1 MNHSST
7 CVTAYVNSIFMTQF
21 PTYTMRIIITS
32 ILCLSELLKN
42 QMRQYKWKALWKPQS
57 GVINSCANTHNN
69 FNSTDKSG
77 INSQQWVVL
86 LRTLQWSI
94 FRIESSQ
101 WIGKCIEYTF
111 ERMPKLEYPQLC
123 AVSSNRKWNH
133 STLQRWLL
141 LYFNIHQFFHVLNI
155 CQLIF

>member
-1 MNHSST
+1 
-7 CVTAYVNSIFMTQF
+7 
-21 PTYTMRIIITS
+21 
-32 ILCLSELLKN
+32 
-42 QMRQYKWKALWKPQS
+42 MRQYKWKALRKPQS
-57 GVINSCANTHNN
+57 GVINSYANTHNN

-101 WIGKCIEYTF
+101 WIGKCI
-111 ERMPKLEYPQLC
+111 RNILLKGCQSWNILNC

-141 LYFNIHQFFHVLNI
+141 LYFNIHQFLHVLNI
-155 CQLIF
+155 CQVIFKEGFRAISNRGELYF